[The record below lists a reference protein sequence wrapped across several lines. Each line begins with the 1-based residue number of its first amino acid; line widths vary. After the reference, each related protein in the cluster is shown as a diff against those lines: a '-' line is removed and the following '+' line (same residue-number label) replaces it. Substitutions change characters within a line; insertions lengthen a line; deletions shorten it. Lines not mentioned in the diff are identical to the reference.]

1 MSINFHEEQN
11 KLSYTTRLAD
21 QSWIDF
27 IKNHIDVNGKMV
39 VDIGCG
45 GGIYSKA
52 LAMLGAKVTA
62 VDFSEEML
70 KGATENCKGL
80 ENIAFLQGNAYH
92 TNLASS
98 SFDIILQRALIHHL
112 KDLDACFKEANRLL
126 KKNGLLIIQ
135 DRTPE
140 DCLLPG
146 DPNHIRGYFF
156 EKYPKLESIESSRR
170 YPSQKVIQALESN
183 GFYITTEEKL
193 WEARRHYQNF
203 EQLSDDLRQRTGRS
217 ILHELTNDEL
227 SMLIQTIQSKLNHQT
242 AIIEKDRWTI
252 WIAIKK

>member
-1 MSINFHEEQN
+1 MSINFHDEQN
-11 KLSYTTRLAD
+11 KRSYTTRLAD

-27 IKNHIDVNGKMV
+27 IKNHIDVNGKQIA
-39 VDIGCG
+39 DLGCG

-80 ENIAFLQGNAYH
+80 ANITFLQGDAYH
-92 TNLASS
+92 TNLAST

-112 KDLDACFKEANRLL
+112 DDLDACFKEANRLL

-146 DPNHIRGYFF
+146 DPHHIRGYFF
-156 EKYPKLESIESSRR
+156 EQFPKLESIESSRR
-170 YPSQKVIQALESN
+170 YPSQKVVNALESN
-183 GFYITTEEKL
+183 GFIITTEEKL
-193 WEARRHYQNF
+193 WEARRNYQYF
-203 EQLSDDLRQRTGRS
+203 EQLSHDLLQRTGRS

-227 SMLIQTIQSKLNHQT
+227 SMLIQTIQNKFNPRT

-252 WIAIKK
+252 WIGIKK